1 MTAKKIERLIEWLTA
16 HGMTDAEI
24 VDCLKFLATGNNNK

>member
-1 MTAKKIERLIEWLTA
+1 MQDMREMISRLIEWLKA

-24 VDCLKFLATGNNNK
+24 VDCIKQITQ